1 MKVADG
7 RALAI
12 RTALAAARPDPE
24 LRVDEWSEEFMT
36 LPKSSPHPGP
46 FRFERTP
53 YARRVAQ
60 LLSPGHPC
68 KRVVAKVASQM
79 FKTQIAINW
88 IGACIHRAPANILA
102 LQPTDGLAKRFS
114 ARVAMAIRNVRVLR
128 DCVSA
133 EKSRDKRNTNQAK
146 DFKGDATLYINT
158 AGSAANLAELT
169 IRFLFIDEV
178 DRLPPLIEG
187 DSVELAE
194 ARATQNERNC
204 KFYEVSSPT
213 LEGFSKVDDLF
224 KMGTQET
231 YHVPCPHCGHLH
243 ELVLANFRFSR
254 DAQTGF
260 MERAWFVCPDCGCEI
275 DERHK
280 TFMLADEPMGGQAR
294 WVAHSQGDG
303 ETVSVTMSAFY
314 MPVGAITWLSLAR
327 QYARARELLSRGDH
341 SAMQVFYNTR
351 LGLSYRNA
359 ESTTTAQQM
368 QERCEDYPPRT
379 IPDAALVVTM
389 SVDTQRNR
397 LEVQIEAW
405 GPGLEHWL
413 LDYIVLPGSPADPPD
428 QPGSV
433 WQRLDDIRRTPFPHA
448 SGCKPIPVSCY
459 LIDSGGSNTQDVYN
473 YGMARRQMGCV
484 IIRGSNRP
492 NRPIISSS
500 PSKVDIDWNGDKS
513 AGGAELWSIG
523 TDVAKD
529 YLHARLSLAQGPGA
543 MHFHKKLEASW
554 YEGFLSEKPRVRY
567 VNGSARRE
575 WINPP
580 GARNEPL
587 DLSVYNLA
595 AAYHLGLHKWQTQD
609 WARLRE
615 RLVPRQLTQDMFAQ
629 PDKTPTPDAP
639 EPLVLQLPAP
649 SDYTAQAIAA
659 PVATAESAPV
669 IATDATKPAPNPQ
682 IDPTPQII
690 ATAND
695 AAGPTLAPYLPP
707 RTSNAVRRIY
717 SKGLQ

>member
-1 MKVADG
+1 MKIADG
-7 RALAI
+7 HALAI
-12 RTALAAARPDPE
+12 RTAVAAARPDPE

-53 YARRVAQ
+53 YARRIAQ

-114 ARVAMAIRNVRVLR
+114 ARVATAIRNVKVLR

-133 EKSRDKRNTNQAK
+133 EKSRDKRNTTQAK

-213 LEGFSKVDDLF
+213 LEGFSKIDDLF
-224 KMGTQET
+224 AMGTKET
-231 YHVPCPHCGHLH
+231 YHVPCPHCDHLQ
-243 ELVLANFRFSR
+243 ELVLANFKYSR
-254 DAQTGF
+254 DPNTGF
-260 MERAWFVCPDCGCEI
+260 MDRAWFICPDCGCEI
-275 DERHK
+275 DERYK
-280 TFMLADEPMGGQAR
+280 TAMLADEAMGGQAR

-327 QYARARELLSRGDH
+327 QYARARDLLARGDH
-341 SAMQVFYNTR
+341 TAMQVFYNTR
-351 LGLSYRNA
+351 LGLSYRNS
-359 ESTTTAQQM
+359 ESTTTAQQL
-368 QERCEDYPPRT
+368 QARAEPYAPRV
-379 IPDAALVVTM
+379 IPDAGLVVTA
-389 SVDTQRNR
+389 SVDTQPNR

-405 GPGLEHWL
+405 GPGMQHWL
-413 LDYIVLPGSPADPPD
+413 LDYIVLNGSPSEPPD

-433 WQRLDDIRRTPFPHA
+433 WQRLDEIRRTPFAHA
-448 SGCKPIPVSCY
+448 SGAKPIPISCY
-459 LIDSGGSNTQDVYN
+459 LIDSGGANTQDVYN
-473 YGMARRQMGCV
+473 YGAARRQMGCV
-484 IIRGSNRP
+484 IIKGANRP
-492 NRPIISSS
+492 NKPIISSV
-500 PSKVDIDWNGDKS
+500 PTKVDVEWDGNKTE
-513 AGGAELWSIG
+513 GGAELWMIG

-529 YLHARLSLAQGPGA
+529 YLHNRLALEEGPGA
-543 MHFHKKLEASW
+543 FHFHTMLDASW
-554 YEGFLSEKPRVRY
+554 YEGFLAEKPRTRY
-567 VNGSARRE
+567 IKGRAVRE
-575 WINPP
+575 WVKAN
-580 GARNEPL
+580 GDRNEPL
-587 DLSVYNLA
+587 DLSVYNVA
-595 AAYHLGLHKWQTQD
+595 AAYHLGLHKWSAQD
-609 WARLRE
+609 WARLRDK
-615 RLVPRQLTQDMFAQ
+615 LVPKQLTQDMFGMSA
-629 PDKTPTPDAP
+629 
-639 EPLVLQLPAP
+639 E
-649 SDYTAQAIAA
+649 IAA
-659 PVATAESAPV
+659 PVAELPPSVKQTAPSVKQTSPAVAPIV
-669 IATDATKPAPNPQ
+669 PLLVAALQAKPDHVEDALAMVQPPPPPVHTPAPP
-682 IDPTPQII
+682 PV
-690 ATAND
+690 
-695 AAGPTLAPYLPP
+695 LAPYVPP
-707 RTSNAVRRIY
+707 QQPATVRRIY
-717 SKGLQ
+717 SRGIQ